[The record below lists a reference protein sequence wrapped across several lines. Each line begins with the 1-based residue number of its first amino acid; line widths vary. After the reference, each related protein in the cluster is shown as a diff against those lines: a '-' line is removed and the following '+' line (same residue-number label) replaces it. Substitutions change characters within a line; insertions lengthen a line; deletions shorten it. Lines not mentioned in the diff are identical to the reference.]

1 MASAAQHSLL
11 EKEDVSRLMADVRTL
26 ASQLTEDASD
36 MVSYA
41 RGSAPWASHSDAV
54 AQIREHIAAAGQ
66 TLARLA
72 RHRSDAS
79 PTIRVTIDRVS
90 DLLDRIAR
98 GTAELIQHIDDNPKR
113 LFMAEYSDALEYNCD
128 TVSQF
133 AALIGAFVDFGANT
147 RARSA

>member
-1 MASAAQHSLL
+1 MVIAAQQAVL
-11 EKEDVSRLMADVRTL
+11 EREDVSRLMADIRTL

-36 MVSYA
+36 MVSYS
-41 RGSAPWASHSDAV
+41 RGSAQWASHSEAV

-72 RHRSDAS
+72 RHRTDAP
-79 PTIRVTIDRVS
+79 PTIRVTIDRVT

-98 GTAELIQHIDDNPKR
+98 GTAQLIQHIDDNPKR
-113 LFMAEYSDALEYNCD
+113 LFMAEYGDAIETNCD

-133 AALIGAFVDFGANT
+133 AALIGAFLDFGANT
-147 RARSA
+147 RAHSA